1 MTFDEIRAT
10 NPELGLALYALDD
23 TGQVTLEVITPDGGL
38 FTWSAATA
46 EAALALAFPPDDL
59 GPTEDV
65 PPAPAVD
72 IFA

>member
-1 MTFDEIRAT
+1 MTFDEIRAA
-10 NPELGLALYALDD
+10 NPELGFTIYAIDPRDD
-23 TGQVTLEVITPDGGL
+23 VTLEVITPDGGL